1 MDWDIIVCT
10 IVANAGESRSASLAA
25 IEAAGDD
32 DFEAAERLMQES
44 EKAYLLAHEAHMEML
59 KRAAGDEPVPMNFL
73 IVHAA
78 THLSNAEVTKDLAR
92 QMISILKKRR

>member
-1 MDWDIIVCT
+1 
-10 IVANAGESRSASLAA
+10 
-25 IEAAGDD
+25 
-32 DFEAAERLMQES
+32 
-44 EKAYLLAHEAHMEML
+44 MEIL
-59 KRAAGDEPVPMNFL
+59 KRAAGDDPVPMNFL

>member
-1 MDWDIIVCT
+1 MTWDMIVCT

-25 IEAAGDD
+25 IEAAGDNN
-32 DFEAAERLMQES
+32 FEYAEQLMQES
-44 EKAYLLAHEAHMEML
+44 EKAYLLAHEAHMEIL
-59 KRAAGDEPVPMNFL
+59 TRAAGEEPVPMNFL

-78 THLSNAEVTKDLAR
+78 THLSNAEVTKDLAK